1 MKRASYWGLR
11 QRLEQRIKMDKQ
23 KIVAVMLESINNDNR
38 MMAAGLGMS
47 EQEIEDNIQ
56 KSQQGLEFM
65 LGNAFDKVI
74 EEGLIG

>member
-1 MKRASYWGLR
+1 
-11 QRLEQRIKMDKQ
+11 MDKQ

-47 EQEIEDNIQ
+47 EKEIEDNIQ